1 MTCTDSY
8 HGLLSD
14 TENLSMTEPS
24 DTYAAIVGAT
34 AQIEWKD
41 LEPHFAR
48 GELLVVAATLDLV
61 EAAQALIDDDSA
73 TVKGWMEQNQFG
85 AATDEQAADW
95 LQRNPDNLWA
105 VVIRPWVL
113 VQERG

>member
-1 MTCTDSY
+1 MTA
-8 HGLLSD
+8 
-14 TENLSMTEPS
+14 PS
-24 DTYAAIVGAT
+24 ETYAAIVGAT

-48 GELLVVAATLDLV
+48 GELLVVASGLDLV
-61 EAAQALIDDDSA
+61 EVAQALIDDDSA
-73 TVKGWMEQNQFG
+73 AVQGWMQQSQFG

-95 LQRNPDNLWA
+95 HQRNPDTLWA

-113 VQERG
+113 VQERV